1 MRGGGRLERM
11 RVRGINPT
19 TSRQMRDDR
28 GGSKSDGD
36 GNGDRKCRTPPS
48 RDLAATALVL
58 AAEATVVLVGDDAD
72 GGNSG
77 VAIAGS
83 ATLAAGG
90 RVIN

>member
-1 MRGGGRLERM
+1 MERM
-11 RVRGINPT
+11 RGRGINPT
-19 TSRQMRDDR
+19 TSRQMRDDC

-36 GNGDRKCRTPPS
+36 DDGDRKWCMPPS
-48 RDLAATALVL
+48 RDLAVTALVL
-58 AAEATVVLVGDDAD
+58 AAEAMAVLIGDDAN

-90 RVIN
+90 RLIN

>member
-1 MRGGGRLERM
+1 VERM
-11 RVRGINPT
+11 RGRGINPT

-28 GGSKSDGD
+28 TCSKSNGDGD
-36 GNGDRKCRTPPS
+36 GDRKWCTPPS

-58 AAEATVVLVGDDAD
+58 AAEATAVLIGDDAD